1 MLLER
6 AEIDP
11 EKPTNH
17 GRTPLSYA
25 AEHGH
30 AGVVKVLLGREGVNP
45 NRLDDH
51 SQTPSCPQLSGAI
64 GRL

>member
-25 AEHGH
+25 AGLGH
-30 AGVVKVLLGREGVNP
+30 AGVLLGREGSAP
-45 NRLDDH
+45 TDQMITAKH
-51 SQTPSCPQLSGAI
+51 PSCLQQSEAI